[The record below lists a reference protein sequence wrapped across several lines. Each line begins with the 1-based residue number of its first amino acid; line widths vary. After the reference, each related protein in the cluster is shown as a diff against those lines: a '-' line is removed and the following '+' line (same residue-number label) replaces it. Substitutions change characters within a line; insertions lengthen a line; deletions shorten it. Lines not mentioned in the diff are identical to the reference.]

1 MNMKERL
8 IVALDFDTQEKAE
21 SMIEKLGDSVI
32 FYKVGL
38 ELFLNTGGAILDTLS
53 SLNKKIFLDLKFH
66 DIPNTVKA
74 ASLFAASKQ
83 SVSMFNVHASGCSE
97 MIKQSLEAKRPDQ
110 TLIAVTALT
119 SLDDNDIK
127 EYFQTPLKAS
137 ELALNL
143 AKEAKKAGADG
154 VVCSALEAR
163 IIKETCGE
171 DFIAV
176 CPGIRFTDTEDTG
189 DQKRVL
195 SPKKAIRN
203 GADYLV
209 VGRPII
215 GAKNPKEAA
224 QIMLEEM
231 MKA

>member
-8 IVALDFDTQEKAE
+8 IVALDFNSQEKAE

-38 ELFLNTGGAILDTLS
+38 ELFFNTGGTILDALTLH
-53 SLNKKIFLDLKFH
+53 NKKVFLDLKFH

-74 ASLFAASKQ
+74 SSLFAASKQ

-97 MIKQSLEAKRPDQ
+97 MIKQSLEVKRPDQ
-110 TLIAVTALT
+110 ILIAVTVLT

-127 EYFQTPLKAS
+127 EYFRSTLKAS
-137 ELALNL
+137 EFALNL
-143 AKEAKKAGADG
+143 AKEVKKAGADG

-163 IIKETCGE
+163 VIKETCGE
-171 DFIAV
+171 DFITV
-176 CPGIRFTDTEDTG
+176 CPGIRFSDTG
-189 DQKRVL
+189 DTSDQKRVL
-195 SPKKAIRN
+195 SPKEAIRN

-209 VGRPII
+209 VGRPITE
-215 GAKNPKEAA
+215 AKHPKEAA
-224 QIMLEEM
+224 EMMLEEM
-231 MKA
+231 TKA

>member
-1 MNMKERL
+1 MKERL
-8 IVALDFDTQEKAE
+8 IVALDFDSQEKAE
-21 SMIEKLGDSVI
+21 NMIEKLGDSVI

-38 ELFLNTGGAILDTLS
+38 ELFLNSAGSVLHTLS
-53 SLNKKIFLDLKFH
+53 LLNKKIFLDLKFH
-66 DIPNTVKA
+66 DIPSTTKA
-74 ASLFAASKQ
+74 ASRFAASKK
-83 SVSMFNVHASGCSE
+83 SISMFNVHASGCSE
-97 MIKQSLEAKRPDQ
+97 MIKQSLEVKRPDQ

-143 AKEAKKAGADG
+143 AKATKKAGADG

-171 DFIAV
+171 GFITV
-176 CPGIRFTDTEDTG
+176 CPGIRFSATGDRG

-195 SPKKAIRN
+195 SPKEAIRN

-209 VGRPII
+209 VGRPITD
-215 GAKNPKEAA
+215 AKNPNEAA
-224 QIMLEEM
+224 EMMLEEM